1 MRIAFYAPMKPVAH
15 PEPSGD
21 RTMGRLLVSALARA
35 GNVAEPVCRFR
46 SFDRDGDASRQRR
59 IATLGRK
66 MAHRLARRC
75 DARPVDAKPDLW
87 FTYHLYHKAPD
98 WLGPRVSTAL
108 QIPYV
113 VAEASHAAKQATGR
127 WALGCAGAAWA
138 LGRADLIFVLNSDD
152 SEGVRALL
160 ADDARLAALPPFVDT
175 GCYALAKRARDANRL
190 ALRERYGIAA
200 GEPLLLTAAMMRP
213 GDKLASYRLLG
224 EALASLQGRP
234 WRLLVAG
241 DGPARA
247 EVRQALAA
255 TAGRIVWLGSLSEA
269 ELPAIYAGADLFV
282 WPAVR
287 EAWGMALLEAQA
299 AGLPVVA
306 GRSGGVCDIIE
317 HGHSGILV
325 PAGDARGFA
334 VAVELLLDDASRR
347 GMMGQAAQVRALERH
362 DIETASRTMNAAL
375 RRLVATRS
383 RA

>member
-1 MRIAFYAPMKPVAH
+1 MRIAFYAPMKPVTH

-21 RTMGRLLVSALARA
+21 RTMGRMLMSALKRA
-35 GNVAEPVCRFR
+35 GNIVEPVCRFR
-46 SFDRDGDASRQRR
+46 SYDGAGDTSRQRR

-66 MAHRLARRC
+66 LARRLARRC
-75 DARPVDAKPDLW
+75 DARQAHARPDLW

-108 QIPYV
+108 GIPYV
-113 VAEASHAAKQATGR
+113 VAEASHGAKQANGP
-127 WALGCAGAAWA
+127 WALGCAAAA
-138 LGRADLIFVLNSDD
+138 RAIGRADLIFSLNSDD

-175 GCYALAKRARDANRL
+175 GCYALAQGARDANQL
-190 ALRERYGIAA
+190 ALRERCEIAA
-200 GEPLLLTAAMMRP
+200 AEPLLLTAAMMRP

-224 EALASLQGRP
+224 EALASLRDRP

-247 EVRQALAA
+247 EVRHALAA
-255 TAGRIVWLGSLSEA
+255 TAGRIVWLGRLGEA

-282 WPAVR
+282 WPAIR
-287 EAWGMALLEAQA
+287 ESWGMALLEAQA

-325 PAGDARGFA
+325 PAGDARAFA
-334 VAVELLLDDASRR
+334 VAVASLLDDASRR
-347 GMMGQAAQVRALERH
+347 GMMGRAAQVRARERH

-375 RRLVATRS
+375 RRLFATRR

>member
-1 MRIAFYAPMKPVAH
+1 MKPVTH

-46 SFDRDGDASRQRR
+46 SFDGDGDASRQRR
-59 IATLGRK
+59 IAALGRK
-66 MAHRLARRC
+66 LAHCLARRC
-75 DARPVDAKPDLW
+75 GAQPAHAKPDLW

-98 WLGPRVSTAL
+98 WLGPRVSAKL
-108 QIPYV
+108 GIPYV
-113 VAEASHAAKQATGR
+113 VAEASHAAKQANGR

-138 LGRADLIFVLNSDD
+138 IGRADLIIGLNSAD
-152 SEGVRALL
+152 SEGVRTLL
-160 ADDARLAALPPFVDT
+160 ADDARLAVLPPFI
-175 GCYALAKRARDANRL
+175 DAS
-190 ALRERYGIAA
+190 RYGLEEQARADRRRMFREKHRISDE
-200 GEPLLLTAAMMRP
+200 EPLLLTVAMMRP

-224 EALASLQGRP
+224 EALASLRGRP

-241 DGPARA
+241 DGPALA
-247 EVRQALAA
+247 EVRQALAESID
-255 TAGRIVWLGSLSEA
+255 RIVWLGRLGGA
-269 ELPAIYAGADLFV
+269 EVCTVYASADLFV
-282 WPAVR
+282 WPAIR
-287 EAWGMALLEAQA
+287 ESWGMALLEAQA

-325 PAGDARGFA
+325 PAGDARCFA
-334 VAVELLLDDASRR
+334 VAVASLLDDASRR
-347 GMMGQAAQVRALERH
+347 GMMRQAAQARARERH

-375 RRLVATRS
+375 RQLVATRS

>member
-1 MRIAFYAPMKPVAH
+1 MKPVTH

-21 RTMGRLLVSALARA
+21 RTMGRLLLSALARA
-35 GNVAEPVCRFR
+35 GNVVQPVSRFR
-46 SFDRDGDASRQRR
+46 SYDGEGHALRQRR
-59 IATLGRK
+59 IAALGGELAR
-66 MAHRLARRC
+66 RLARRC
-75 DARPVDAKPDLW
+75 GARPAHAKPDLW

-98 WLGPRVSTAL
+98 WLGPHVSAAL
-108 QIPYV
+108 GIPYV
-113 VAEASHAAKQATGR
+113 VAEASHAAKQANGR
-127 WALGCAGAAWA
+127 WALGCAGAARA
-138 LGRADLIFVLNSDD
+138 IGRADLIFVLNSDD
-152 SEGVRALL
+152 RQGVRTLL

-175 GCYALAKRARDANRL
+175 GSYALAQGARHADRL
-190 ALRERYGIAA
+190 ALCERYGIIA
-200 GEPLLLTAAMMRP
+200 EQPLLLTVAMMRI
-213 GDKLASYRLLG
+213 GEKLASYRLLG
-224 EALASLQGRP
+224 EVLASLRGRR

-255 TAGRIVWLGSLSEA
+255 TSDRIVWLGRLGEA

-325 PAGDARGFA
+325 PAGDAGAFA
-334 VAVELLLDDASRR
+334 VAVASLLDDASRR
-347 GMMGQAAQVRALERH
+347 GMMGQAAQARARERH
-362 DIETASRTMNAAL
+362 DLETASRTMNAAL